1 MSSFGPP
8 RGSASSSGMLGS
20 ASLIGARVVDDGDA
34 PRVDEGDMLLLH
46 VELLH
51 PRERQKLNTSMIP
64 RILASQEQ
72 RMHDQSGMYSTKD

>member
-1 MSSFGPP
+1 MSSSGPP

-34 PRVDEGDMLLLH
+34 PRVDEGDMLLPH

-51 PRERQKLNTSMIP
+51 P
-64 RILASQEQ
+64 
-72 RMHDQSGMYSTKD
+72 GKDKS